1 MKREDLFELKRLLA
15 QLRTTH
21 PEYEIVLTE
30 NKMLAEMMYND
41 MHAAN
46 GQFSMPLEMQVDIC
60 IDDKD
65 NNNL

>member
-21 PEYEIVLTE
+21 PEYEIVLTD
-30 NKMLAEMMYND
+30 NKALAEMMYATD
-41 MHAAN
+41 D
-46 GQFSMPLEMQVDIC
+46 QFSIPLEMQVDIC

-65 NNNL
+65 NTNL